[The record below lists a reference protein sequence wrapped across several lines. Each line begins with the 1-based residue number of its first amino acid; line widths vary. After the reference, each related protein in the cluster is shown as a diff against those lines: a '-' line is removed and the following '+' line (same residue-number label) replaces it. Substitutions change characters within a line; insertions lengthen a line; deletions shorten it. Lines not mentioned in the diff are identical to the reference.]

1 METLEYGLV
10 YSKGT
15 SNYILAGFS
24 DSNLAGDTDN
34 RNSTSDMY
42 FYLNENLITW
52 VSQKQKCVALFS
64 CETEY
69 MTATAAACQGIWLRN
84 LLIQLTDVGPSSVV
98 IYVDNKSAI
107 DLTKNPVFHGY
118 SKHIHIRHQILYRER

>member
-1 METLEYGLV
+1 MVHTRAHIAYAVGKYVMETLEYGLV

-42 FYLNENLITW
+42 FYLNDNLITW

-64 CETEY
+64 SETEY
-69 MTATAAACQGIWLRN
+69 MTATAAAC
-84 LLIQLTDVGPSSVV
+84 
-98 IYVDNKSAI
+98 
-107 DLTKNPVFHGY
+107 
-118 SKHIHIRHQILYRER
+118 